1 MTTATGTDIVSVARI
16 ARIIETR
23 GARFLNRWFTPAEI
37 AYCSG
42 MAHPNRHFAARL
54 AAKEAVFKALPASP
68 SGPVPW
74 RCIEIVHDEHGA
86 PAVRLFG
93 PLAGVAEQA
102 GLGPIHVSL
111 SHCDDFATAVAI
123 VEDAPLVE

>member
-23 GARFLNRWFTPAEI
+23 GARFLNRWFTPDEI
-37 AYCSG
+37 AYCSE
-42 MAHPNRHFAARL
+42 MAQPNKHFAARL
-54 AAKEAVFKALPASP
+54 AAKEAVFKALPTPS

-86 PAVRLFG
+86 PAVRLSG
-93 PLAGVAEQA
+93 VLAELAGEGRV
-102 GLGPIHVSL
+102 GGIHVSL
-111 SHCDDFATAVAI
+111 SHCDEFATAVAVI
-123 VEDAPLVE
+123 DRAAG